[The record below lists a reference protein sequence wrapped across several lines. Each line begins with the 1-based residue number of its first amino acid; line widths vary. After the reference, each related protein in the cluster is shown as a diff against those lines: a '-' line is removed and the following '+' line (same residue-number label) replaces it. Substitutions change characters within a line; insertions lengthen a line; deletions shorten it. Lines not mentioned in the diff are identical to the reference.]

1 MSDCD
6 TAWRR
11 PRTNYSLLPDEV
23 HVWRASLDQPQGHFV
38 RLKQI
43 LSPQERA
50 RANRFHFEADRKRCV
65 LARGLLRLLIGHC
78 LGTPAD
84 RLRFQYGEFGK
95 PSLARG
101 PYPNLQFNLS
111 HSGDLVLIALSYER
125 AVGVDVER
133 MRIDVATDEIAARF
147 FSANECRDLAKVP
160 PEMRCAAFFECWTR
174 KEAYLKARG
183 DGLSLPL
190 EQFDVSFLGQDKPR
204 LIEARHDPTEVSRWT
219 LHALEG
225 GGGYKAALAVEGADW
240 KLRCWDWPSV
250 TIGAMSGDMFGS
262 LRFKPSLP
270 VGEHSDR
277 QKYNY
282 RGLGANIASR
292 RRTQCAAAT
301 AADCDDFAAPMTTL
315 TLGFQDCHH
324 ALD

>member
-1 MSDCD
+1 MSGCD
-6 TAWRR
+6 NAWRR

-38 RLKQI
+38 RLRQI

-78 LGTPAD
+78 LGRPAD
-84 RLRFQYGEFGK
+84 HLRFQYGEFGK

-101 PYPNLQFNLS
+101 PYPNLHFNLS
-111 HSGDLVLIALSYER
+111 HSGDLVLIALSCGR
-125 AVGVDVER
+125 AVGVDIER

-204 LIEARHDPTEVSRWT
+204 LIETRHDPTEVSRWT

-225 GGGYKAALAVEGADW
+225 GCGYKAALAVEGADW

-250 TIGAMSGDMFGS
+250 TIGAMSGDMFGKPTLQAFVAGRGA
-262 LRFKPSLP
+262 LRSTK
-270 VGEHSDR
+270 V
-277 QKYNY
+277 
-282 RGLGANIASR
+282 
-292 RRTQCAAAT
+292 
-301 AADCDDFAAPMTTL
+301 
-315 TLGFQDCHH
+315 
-324 ALD
+324 